1 MTEALVFSMGKYQA
15 PIPVDRLYA
24 PNHVWLKPDGD
35 TYRVGFTA
43 YSVRLLNDVYFLE
56 WDIEP
61 GTSVRE
67 RQEIG
72 QIESSKAVASL
83 YAPADGVIVEF
94 NQSLLDDPTPIN
106 TSGYDAGWLYRLKTE
121 AELLTPQQYVRM
133 LEDRWEDTQR
143 MLKGQINEP

>member
-1 MTEALVFSMGKYQA
+1 MFSMGKYQA

-24 PNHVWLKPDGD
+24 RNHVWLLRDGD
-35 TYRVGFTA
+35 AYRVGFTA
-43 YSVRLLNDVYFLE
+43 YSVRLLNDVYFLD

-61 GTSVRE
+61 GTAVKE
-67 RQEIG
+67 KQEIG

-94 NQSLLDDPTPIN
+94 NEALLDDPTPIN
-106 TSGYDAGWLYRLKTE
+106 TSGYDAGWLYRFQTD
-121 AELLTPQQYVRM
+121 AELLNPEQYVRL
-133 LEDRWEDTQR
+133 LEESWEDTQR